1 MIRNRWTYL
10 FTCKFINW
18 AIRIIKWQSPL
29 SPFLHNK
36 LSCFVGKKA
45 KERISKRAFQENKA
59 HQIFRKTNISYPL
72 IPLRTC
78 AYQEVRN
85 YRFSENLTCFVFLNV
100 RFEIRPFALLPTTSG
115 FYLNWILWEK
125 TLLEIYSTGH

>member
-18 AIRIIKWQSPL
+18 AIRIIKRQSPL

-85 YRFSENLTCFVFLNV
+85 YRFSENLACFVFLNV